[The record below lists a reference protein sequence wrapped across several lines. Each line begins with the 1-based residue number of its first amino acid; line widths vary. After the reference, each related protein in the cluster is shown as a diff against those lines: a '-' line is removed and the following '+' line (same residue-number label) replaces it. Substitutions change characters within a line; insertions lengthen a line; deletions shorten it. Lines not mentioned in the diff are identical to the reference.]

1 MKIEEL
7 NSRINKSRVMKTEE
21 LNSRIKELNDYFISQ
36 IIEGNYQ
43 VIKKEST
50 NITIKVSSY
59 MFTFW
64 FGNDVDYFEC
74 TEMRMDQPNFM
85 KLQFDDKKT
94 KKTVRNVLMSEIT
107 ETREE
112 EIERLEEKLQMLKSI
127 KV

>member
-1 MKIEEL
+1 MKI
-7 NSRINKSRVMKTEE
+7 EE
-21 LNSRIKELNDYFISQ
+21 LNSRIKELNNYFISQ
-36 IIEGNYQ
+36 IIEGNYRI
-43 VIKKEST
+43 IKKEST
-50 NITIKVSSY
+50 NITITINGY

-64 FGNDVDYFEC
+64 FGSGADYFEC

-85 KLQFDDKKT
+85 KLQFDDNKT

-112 EIERLEEKLQMLKSI
+112 EIERLEKKLQMLKSI